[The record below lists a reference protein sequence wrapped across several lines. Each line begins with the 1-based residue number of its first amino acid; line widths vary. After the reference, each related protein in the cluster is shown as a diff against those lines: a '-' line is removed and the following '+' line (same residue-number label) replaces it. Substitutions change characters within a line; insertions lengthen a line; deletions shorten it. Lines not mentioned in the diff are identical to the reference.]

1 MNAKVYEELNY
12 SYLCLSQTVA
22 CLLSVKVWLA
32 LLLPFTTYPQW
43 LYIANFNRTSESN
56 LLPFMSVPMHID
68 LMLLT
73 SKMPTV
79 NEYIVCTDTVYICL
93 SKPKSAYPVSMNV
106 YGTKVLTQQL
116 FALVCIA

>member
-1 MNAKVYEELNY
+1 M
-12 SYLCLSQTVA
+12 S
-22 CLLSVKVWLA
+22 
-32 LLLPFTTYPQW
+32 TT
-43 LYIANFNRTSESN
+43 FH
-56 LLPFMSVPMHID
+56 VCMHID

-79 NEYIVCTDTVYICL
+79 NEYIVCTEYVCL
-93 SKPKSAYPVSMNV
+93 SKPESAYTWSSHNANSLSAIFNCEFTKVNVRNCVFSKNSHSVKFSQCDFFPVPKIALCEDPVYLVSMNV